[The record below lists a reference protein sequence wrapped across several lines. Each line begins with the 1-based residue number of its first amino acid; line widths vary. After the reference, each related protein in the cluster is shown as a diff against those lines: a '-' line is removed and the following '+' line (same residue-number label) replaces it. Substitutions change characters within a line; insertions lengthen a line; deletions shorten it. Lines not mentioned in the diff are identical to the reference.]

1 MHRQDDRISHPIGG
15 DVPMQLT
22 LDGRAALI
30 TGGSKG
36 LGLAMGKAFAEAGG
50 KVALV
55 ARGAESLAMA
65 EAEVKAAAPSA
76 KMVAITADISTAE
89 GCARAFAEAEKA
101 LGQVDI
107 LINNAGTSQRGPFLS
122 ISDELWQNDLDLKL
136 FAAIRLA
143 RLAMPKMQERKWGR
157 IINVLNIGAKA
168 PPAEGAPTAVSRAA
182 GMALTKVL
190 ANEGAKHNV
199 LVNALLVG
207 IIESDQ
213 WVRRHATDQ
222 RNITWEEWK
231 AEMGKPVPVG
241 RLGKPEEFAGLAL
254 YLCSQY
260 GGYVTGT
267 AINVDGGRS
276 PVV

>member
-1 MHRQDDRISHPIGG
+1 
-15 DVPMQLT
+15 MQLT

-36 LGLAMGKAFAEAGG
+36 LGLAMGRLFAEAGG
-50 KVALV
+50 HVALV
-55 ARGAESLAMA
+55 ARGAEALARA
-65 EAEVKAAAPSA
+65 EAEIRAAAPEA
-76 KMVAITADISTAE
+76 KVVAIPADIATAE
-89 GCARAFAEAEKA
+89 GCERAFAEAERA

-107 LINNAGTSQRGPFLS
+107 LINNAGTSQRGPFLEV
-122 ISDELWQNDLDLKL
+122 SDALWQNDLDLKL

-143 RLAMPKMQERKWGR
+143 RLAMPGMQARRWGR
-157 IINVLNIGAKA
+157 IINVLNVGAKA

-213 WVRRHATDQ
+213 WVRRHATDK
-222 RNITWEEWK
+222 RNITWDEWK
-231 AEMGKPVPVG
+231 AEMGKPVPLG
-241 RLGKPEEFAGLAL
+241 RLGRPEEFAGLAL
-254 YLCSQY
+254 YLCSGL

>member
-1 MHRQDDRISHPIGG
+1 
-15 DVPMQLT
+15 MQLS
-22 LDGRAALI
+22 LAGRTALV

-36 LGLAMGKAFAEAGG
+36 LGLAMARAFAGAGAA
-50 KVALV
+50 VALV
-55 ARGAESLAMA
+55 ARDAARLA
-65 EAEVKAAAPSA
+65 EAKAALEAELPGA
-76 KMVAITADISTAE
+76 RIATAAADIATAE
-89 GCARAFAEAEKA
+89 GCARAHAEAASA
-101 LGQVDI
+101 LGPIDV
-107 LINNAGTSQRGPFLS
+107 LVNNAGTSQRGPFLEV
-122 ISDELWQNDLDLKL
+122 SDELWQADLDLKL

-143 RLAMPKMQERKWGR
+143 RLCFPGMKERRWGR

-168 PPAEGAPTAVSRAA
+168 PLGGSAPTSVSRAA

-190 ANEGAKHNV
+190 ANEGAPHNV

-213 WVRRHATDQ
+213 WVRRHAAEQ
-222 RNITWEEWK
+222 RNITWDEWK
-231 AEMGKPVPVG
+231 AEQGKSVPLG
-241 RLGKPEEFAGLAL
+241 RIGRAEEFAAMALLLA
-254 YLCSQY
+254 SDM

>member
-1 MHRQDDRISHPIGG
+1 
-15 DVPMQLT
+15 MQLT

-36 LGLAMGKAFAEAGG
+36 LGLAMGRLFAEAGG
-50 KVALV
+50 HVALV
-55 ARGAESLAMA
+55 ARGAEALARA
-65 EAEVKAAAPSA
+65 EAEIRAAAPEA
-76 KMVAITADISTAE
+76 RVVPIAADI
-89 GCARAFAEAEKA
+89 AFAEAERA

-107 LINNAGTSQRGPFLS
+107 LINNAGTSQRGPFLEV
-122 ISDELWQNDLDLKL
+122 SDALWQNDLDLKL

-143 RLAMPKMQERKWGR
+143 RLAMPGMGARRWGR
-157 IINVLNIGAKA
+157 IINVLNVGAKA

-213 WVRRHATDQ
+213 WVRRHATDK

-231 AEMGKPVPVG
+231 AEMGKPVPLG
-241 RLGKPEEFAGLAL
+241 RLGRPEEFAGLAL
-254 YLCSQY
+254 YLCSGL
-260 GGYVTGT
+260 GGFVTGT

>member
-1 MHRQDDRISHPIGG
+1 
-15 DVPMQLT
+15 MQLA
-22 LDGRAALI
+22 LDGRVALI

-36 LGLAMGKAFAEAGG
+36 LGLAMGRVFAQSGG
-50 KVALV
+50 HVALV
-55 ARGAESLAMA
+55 ARGAEALGRA
-65 EAEVKAAAPSA
+65 EAEIRAAAPA
-76 KMVAITADISTAE
+76 ARVAPIAADIATAE
-89 GCARAFAEAEKA
+89 GCQRAFAEAERA

-107 LINNAGTSQRGPFLS
+107 LVNNAGTSQRGPFLEVT
-122 ISDELWQNDLDLKL
+122 DALWQNDLDLKL

-143 RLAMPKMQERKWGR
+143 RLAMPGMQSRRWGR

-168 PPAEGAPTAVSRAA
+168 PPGEGAPTAVSRAA

-199 LVNALLVG
+199 LVNAMLVG

-213 WVRRHATDQ
+213 WVRRHAADK
-222 RNITWEEWK
+222 RGITWEEWK
-231 AEMGKPVPVG
+231 AEMGRPVPLG

-254 YLCSQY
+254 YLCSEF